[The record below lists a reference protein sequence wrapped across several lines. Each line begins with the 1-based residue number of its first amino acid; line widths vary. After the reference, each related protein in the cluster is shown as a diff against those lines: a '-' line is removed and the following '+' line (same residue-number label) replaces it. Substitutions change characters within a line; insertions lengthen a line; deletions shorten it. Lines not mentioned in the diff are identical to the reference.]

1 VPVLGKHRSMD
12 PAPTL
17 LIAWHSRTGGSKAL
31 AEAAAEGAG
40 AAARLVVADDVT
52 PDLLIAAAGYLF
64 AGPEN
69 LAALSGAMKEMFD
82 RCYYPCLGKLEG
94 RPYATIICAGSDGE
108 NAQRQLDR
116 IATGW
121 RLKRVADA
129 MIVNTDAQTPA
140 AILAPK
146 TIAPGRLAEA
156 RDLGAALAEGLA
168 AGIF

>member
-1 VPVLGKHRSMD
+1 MPKCK
-12 PAPTL
+12 L
-17 LIAWHSRTGGSKAL
+17 LVIWHSRTGGSRAL
-31 AEAAAEGAG
+31 AEAAAEGGG
-40 AAARLVVADDVT
+40 AAARLVPAERAE
-52 PDLLIAAAGYLF
+52 PADLLAAQGYLF
-64 AGPEN
+64 VGPEN

-82 RCYYPCLGKLEG
+82 RCYYPCLGRLEG

-121 RLKRVADA
+121 RLRRVADPL
-129 MIVNTDAQTPA
+129 IVNTDAQTPE

-146 TIAPGRLAEA
+146 TIPEDRLAEA

>member
-1 VPVLGKHRSMD
+1 MD
-12 PAPTL
+12 ETPPTL
-17 LIAWHSRTGGSKAL
+17 LIAWHSRTGGSRAL
-31 AEAAAEGAG
+31 AEAAATGG
-40 AAARLVVADDVT
+40 GAARLVAADDVT
-52 PDLLIAAAGYLF
+52 PEILQAAGGYLF
-64 AGPEN
+64 VGPEN

-82 RCYYPCLGKLEG
+82 RCYYPCLGRIEG

-121 RLKRVADA
+121 RLKRVADP

-146 TIAPGRLAEA
+146 TIEQDSLTEA

>member
-1 VPVLGKHRSMD
+1 MEECK
-12 PAPTL
+12 L
-17 LIAWHSRTGGSKAL
+17 LVIWHSRTGGSRAL
-31 AEAAAEGAG
+31 AEAAFAG
-40 AAARLVVADDVT
+40 AAGADILAADAVT
-52 PDLLIAAAGYLF
+52 PGHLLAAGGYLF
-64 AGPEN
+64 VGPEN

-82 RCYYPCLGKLEG
+82 RCYYPCLGRIEG

-121 RLKRVADA
+121 RLKRVADPV
-129 MIVNTDAQTPA
+129 IVNTAAQTPE

-146 TIAPGRLAEA
+146 TIPANRLAEA

>member
-1 VPVLGKHRSMD
+1 MSKCK
-12 PAPTL
+12 L
-17 LIAWHSRTGGSKAL
+17 LVIWHSRTGGSRAL
-31 AEAAAEGAG
+31 AEAAAEGG
-40 AAARLVVADDVT
+40 GVAARLVPAERAEQA
-52 PDLLIAAAGYLF
+52 DLLAAQGYLF
-64 AGPEN
+64 VGPEN
-69 LAALSGAMKEMFD
+69 LAALSGTMKEMFD
-82 RCYYPCLGKLEG
+82 RCYYPCLGRLEG

-121 RLKRVADA
+121 RLRRVADPL
-129 MIVNTDAQTPA
+129 IVNTDAQTPE

-146 TIAPGRLAEA
+146 TIPEDRLAEA

>member
-1 VPVLGKHRSMD
+1 MLGKHRRMSD
-12 PAPTL
+12 APHL
-17 LIAWHSRTGGSKAL
+17 LIVWHSRTGGSEAL
-31 AEAAAEGAG
+31 ARAAADG
-40 AAARLVVADDVT
+40 AATARLIAAPDVA
-52 PDLLIAAAGYLF
+52 PADLQAAAGYLF
-64 AGPEN
+64 VGPEN

-108 NAQRQLDR
+108 GAQRQLDR

-121 RLKRVADA
+121 RLKRVADRV
-129 MIVNTDAQTPA
+129 IVNTAAQTRQ

-146 TIAPGRLAEA
+146 TIADARLAEA

>member
-1 VPVLGKHRSMD
+1 MD
-12 PAPTL
+12 ETPPTL
-17 LIAWHSRTGGSKAL
+17 LIVWHSRTGGSRAL
-31 AEAAAEGAG
+31 AEAAAAG
-40 AAARLVVADDVT
+40 GGGAARLVAADDVT
-52 PDLLIAAAGYLF
+52 PEILQAAAGYLF
-64 AGPEN
+64 IGPEN
-69 LAALSGAMKEMFD
+69 LAALSGVMKEMFD
-82 RCYYPCLGKLEG
+82 RCYYPCLGRIEG

-121 RLKRVADA
+121 RLKRVADPV
-129 MIVNTDAQTPA
+129 IVNTDAQTPE

-146 TIAPGRLAEA
+146 TIAPDRLAEA

>member
-1 VPVLGKHRSMD
+1 MKCK
-12 PAPTL
+12 L
-17 LIAWHSRTGGSKAL
+17 LIIWHSRTGGSAAL
-31 AEAAAEGAG
+31 AEAAAAGAG
-40 AAARLVVADDVT
+40 DAARRVAAGDVT
-52 PDLLIAAAGYLF
+52 SEMIRAAGGYLF
-64 AGPEN
+64 VGPEN

-82 RCYYPCLGKLEG
+82 RCYYPCLGRIEG

-121 RLKRVADA
+121 RLRRVADPV
-129 MIVNTDAQTPA
+129 IVNTDAQTPE

-146 TIAPGRLAEA
+146 TIAADRLTEA
-156 RDLGAALAEGLA
+156 RDLGAALAEGLT

>member
-1 VPVLGKHRSMD
+1 MPKCK
-12 PAPTL
+12 L
-17 LIAWHSRTGGSKAL
+17 LVIWHSRTGGSRAL
-31 AEAAAEGAG
+31 AEAAVEGGGQAG
-40 AAARLVVADDVT
+40 RLVPAERAE
-52 PDLLIAAAGYLF
+52 PADLLAAQGYLF
-64 AGPEN
+64 VGPEN

-82 RCYYPCLGKLEG
+82 RCYYPCLGRLEG

-121 RLKRVADA
+121 RLRRVADPL
-129 MIVNTDAQTPA
+129 IVNTDAQTPE
-140 AILAPK
+140 AILASK
-146 TIAPGRLAEA
+146 TIPEDRLAEA

>member
-1 VPVLGKHRSMD
+1 MADCK
-12 PAPTL
+12 L
-17 LIAWHSRTGGSKAL
+17 LVIWHSRTGGSRAL
-31 AEAAAEGAG
+31 AEAAADGG
-40 AAARLVVADDVT
+40 GSRARLVAARDATPAMLQAAD
-52 PDLLIAAAGYLF
+52 GYLF
-64 AGPEN
+64 VGPEN

-82 RCYYPCLGKLEG
+82 RCYYPCLGRIEG

-121 RLKRVADA
+121 RLKRVADP

-146 TIAPGRLAEA
+146 AIAKDRLAEA
-156 RDLGAALAEGLA
+156 RDLGAALTEGLA

>member
-1 VPVLGKHRSMD
+1 MPKCK
-12 PAPTL
+12 L
-17 LIAWHSRTGGSKAL
+17 LVIWHSRTGGSRAL
-31 AEAAAEGAG
+31 AEAAAEGGG
-40 AAARLVVADDVT
+40 AAARLVPAERAE
-52 PDLLIAAAGYLF
+52 PADLLAAQGYLF
-64 AGPEN
+64 VGPEN

-82 RCYYPCLGKLEG
+82 RCYYPCLGRLEG

-121 RLKRVADA
+121 RLRRVADSL
-129 MIVNTDAQTPA
+129 IVNTAAQTPK

-146 TIAPGRLAEA
+146 TIPEDRLAEA